1 MTDYGAIDLHWRD
14 VEVVVPV
21 YKERP
26 EDVQATLAALLAQT
40 QMVSK
45 IYVIDDCSPIPVVL
59 PEEFQNHERVCL
71 VRVEK
76 NGGISA
82 ARNFGIE
89 KCKAPF
95 LACVNCEVLL
105 AKDWIAACAKY
116 LASDIQFGVAYTR
129 MVPYRPESLLS
140 RWRMRFQEPSFP
152 DVSGRSPFAPGH
164 AMMFRR
170 EAIER
175 VGGFDVR
182 MRCDED
188 SDICIRID
196 RAGWQ
201 TQFVADSECVSI
213 QRDTLTQ
220 LARKELTRSDWESP
234 EDYFIGRFILFRIK
248 WTLVRMARN
257 FVKLRFHFLPV
268 DFAVFLTSIKL
279 AISRSLQAR
288 KKKL

>member
-1 MTDYGAIDLHWRD
+1 MTNHAANEMRSGD
-14 VEVVVPV
+14 VDVVVPV

-26 EDVQATLAALLAQT
+26 EAVHATLAALLAQT
-40 QMVSK
+40 YPASK
-45 IYVIDDCSPIPVVL
+45 IYVIDDCSPAPVVL
-59 PEEFQNHERVCL
+59 PEEFQSHEKICL
-71 VRVEK
+71 IRLEN

-89 KCKAPF
+89 KCTAPF

-105 AKDWIAACAKY
+105 AKDWIAACINY
-116 LASDIQFGVAYTR
+116 LASDVKFGVAYTR

-152 DVSGRSPFAPGH
+152 DVSGRAPFAPGH
-164 AMMFRR
+164 AMFFRR

-201 TQFVADSECVSI
+201 THFVADSECVSI

-257 FVKLRFHFLPV
+257 FAKLRFHFLPV

-279 AISRSLQAR
+279 AVSRSLQAR
-288 KKKL
+288 KQKK